1 MNDSAGA
8 QLGRLLS
15 FLDSDPDNPALLSD
29 AVQAALDAGDIE
41 RAGDL
46 AARLQAVTPGATS
59 ALYLAAMVAMRRLDF
74 AAARNLLKQVA
85 EQEDGPNVR
94 FSLAWCEAMI
104 GDKVEALVRLDERTT
119 DAIPA
124 AAMLR
129 TQLLHEAGDF
139 TGALEFGK
147 AALTRFPDDR
157 GLLSAVATLA
167 IDLEDAELA
176 RECAHRGGDH
186 PEALAASGILDL
198 QDGDIETARMRF
210 DKSLAIR
217 DHNPRAWIGRGL
229 SSLVRS
235 DAASA
240 ASDLDRG
247 AQQFGEHIG
256 TWIAAGW
263 AHYLAGDVAAA
274 TDRFERAMAIDPNFA
289 ECHGSLAVVDLA
301 RGDTASARQRM
312 TTALRLDRNCFSAAL
327 VQLLMNQA
335 DPERSRQI
343 VEQAFNTPIGE
354 SGLTIASYMAG
365 LSRPTVH

>member
-1 MNDSAGA
+1 MNESPGA
-8 QLGRLLS
+8 QLSRLLS
-15 FLDSDPDNPALLSD
+15 FLNSDPDNPSLLGD
-29 AVQAALDAGDIE
+29 AVQAALDKGDTE
-41 RAGDL
+41 QASEL
-46 AARLQAVTPGATS
+46 VARLQAVTPGATS

-74 AAARNLLKQVA
+74 AAARDLLRQVA
-85 EQEDGPNVR
+85 DQENGPNVR
-94 FSLAWCEAMI
+94 FSLAWCEAMM
-104 GDKVEALVRLDERTT
+104 GDKTEALGCLDERTT

-129 TQLLHEAGDF
+129 TQLLHESGDF
-139 TGALEFGK
+139 AGALEFGK

-167 IDLEDAELA
+167 IDLEDVELA

-198 QDGDIETARMRF
+198 QDGDIETARLRF
-210 DKSLAIR
+210 ERSLAIR

-229 SSLVRS
+229 SSLVQS
-235 DAASA
+235 DPASA
-240 ASDLDRG
+240 AADLDRG
-247 AQQFGEHIG
+247 AQQFEKHIG

-263 AHYLAGDVAAA
+263 AHYLSGDVAAA
-274 TDRFERAMAIDPNFA
+274 TDRFERAMAIDANFA
-289 ECHGSLAVVDLA
+289 ECHGSLAVIDLA
-301 RGDTASARQRM
+301 RGDAASARQRM

-327 VQLLMNQA
+327 AQLLMNQGN
-335 DPERSRQI
+335 PERNRQI

-354 SGLTIASYMAG
+354 SGLTIAGYMAG